1 MTQLTGGGMRFSG
14 LMGHTWIP
22 LMFLLWA
29 QGHRAVTTL
38 SDKDILAVDGVP
50 DALLITWAVRRP
62 PNQ

>member
-1 MTQLTGGGMRFSG
+1 
-14 LMGHTWIP
+14 MGHTWIP